1 MEFLYETIRFNV
13 KSPIM
18 DSLFLTERKI
28 RVRIAIDLGVRTCY
42 NIIKI
47 ECAV

>member
-18 DSLFLTERKI
+18 DSFFDGKNNTHSHC
-28 RVRIAIDLGVRTCY
+28 D
-42 NIIKI
+42 
-47 ECAV
+47 

>member
-18 DSLFLTERKI
+18 DSLFFDGKKNTRP
-28 RVRIAIDLGVRTCY
+28 DCD
-42 NIIKI
+42 
-47 ECAV
+47 

>member
-18 DSLFLTERKI
+18 DSLFFDRKNNTHSHC
-28 RVRIAIDLGVRTCY
+28 D
-42 NIIKI
+42 
-47 ECAV
+47 